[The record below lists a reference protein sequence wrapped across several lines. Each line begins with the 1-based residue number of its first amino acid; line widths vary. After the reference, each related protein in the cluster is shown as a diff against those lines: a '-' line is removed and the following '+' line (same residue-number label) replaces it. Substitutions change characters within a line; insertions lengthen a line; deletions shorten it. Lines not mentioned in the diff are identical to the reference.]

1 MKMPVEPMSLSAS
14 LEDYLEAICQI
25 CSDGGVARMRDIAR
39 KLNVSTP
46 SANAAVSRLGQ
57 AGLVSHERYEYIELT
72 DRGRRYAERIVRRH
86 QMLRRFLTQ
95 VLGVSPEVAERDACQ
110 LEHDVSPET
119 TERLV
124 NFMESIGSGEA
135 GIPGFAQRCEPH
147 NTKLRTRKPDSSGGP
162 S

>member
-1 MKMPVEPMSLSAS
+1 MTTPVEPISLSAS

-46 SANAAVSRLGQ
+46 SANAAVTRLGQ
-57 AGLVSHERYEYIELT
+57 AGLVSHQRYEYVQLT
-72 DRGRRYAERIVRRH
+72 DRGKRYAERIVGRH
-86 QMLRRFLTQ
+86 QTLRRFLTQ
-95 VLGVSPEVAERDACQ
+95 VLGVSPEVAEHDACQ
-110 LEHDVSPET
+110 LEHGVSPET

-124 NFMESIGSGEA
+124 NFMESMGSGEA
-135 GIPGFAQRCEPH
+135 GVSEVTQESERQNPKSGSGEPGP
-147 NTKLRTRKPDSSGGP
+147 SGGT